1 MAPINNQD
9 HEEAEV
15 ESSLPRIL
23 IVEDDVNMLDFIS
36 TNIRGEGYNALCAI
50 NGKEALKILESQPVE
65 LIVSDVMMPEMDGIE
80 LCRKIKNNIDY
91 SHIPVILLTAKGN
104 SDAELEGIES
114 GADAYVVKPFKW
126 KHLTALVKNQLE
138 IRNKLKEKFNQQP
151 LVDIGTIATNT
162 HDKKFIESITQI
174 VESRI
179 DDYRLSVEE
188 LSRELA
194 MSRSTLH
201 KKLKAITGHV
211 PNEFIRLIRL
221 RTAAKLLI
229 SGEYNISE
237 VGYRTGFNSPSYF
250 SRCFIQQFKLTPS
263 EFLEKY
269 KNGHAEQVSELFATD

>member
-1 MAPINNQD
+1 
-9 HEEAEV
+9 
-15 ESSLPRIL
+15 
-23 IVEDDVNMLDFIS
+23 
-36 TNIRGEGYNALCAI
+36 

-179 DDYRLSVEE
+179 DDYR
-188 LSRELA
+188 
-194 MSRSTLH
+194 
-201 KKLKAITGHV
+201 
-211 PNEFIRLIRL
+211 
-221 RTAAKLLI
+221 
-229 SGEYNISE
+229 
-237 VGYRTGFNSPSYF
+237 
-250 SRCFIQQFKLTPS
+250 
-263 EFLEKY
+263 
-269 KNGHAEQVSELFATD
+269 